1 MAYRDDIS
9 ALGADHHWDFDGDSL
24 DQIGS
29 VNGVDTSMLYTSGAI
44 AEDATNCA
52 ETTAI
57 SARVSI
63 PTTTNINNS
72 AQARKAVCGWFM
84 ATAIQNPPKNIYGE
98 GDASQA
104 FRFIL
109 GWGNFLMFETD
120 NGSIINQ
127 IYGDVPL
134 AANRAYHLCMIYEN
148 STYGNE
154 VRAYLDGVEQLN
166 AEPTNRQPGATT
178 LPARTVG
185 EFGDPAGTVAVG
197 GTAVLII
204 APINGKYQHW
214 ATWGDE
220 ADAVLTETEVREELF
235 EKGALPDTTISAG
248 TEAAMQTSI
257 DAEADTLGPNVP
269 LDIRVSTVT
278 GDGDLTLTLDNRTFD
293 PLASIHIQY
302 MGTGTLT
309 ILNTNGSNA
318 SIGSTPNGGTIIFA
332 TEVTV
337 SITCKDAVTG
347 AAIENARVYVLDSG
361 DNVIL
366 NDLTNASGVLSG
378 TYNYVTNDTLSS
390 KSRARKGSG
399 SPYYKTAPIA
409 GTITSNG
416 LTSTILM
423 IPDE

>member
-1 MAYRDDIS
+1 
-9 ALGADHHWDFDGDSL
+9 
-24 DQIGS
+24 
-29 VNGVDTSMLYTSGAI
+29 
-44 AEDATNCA
+44 
-52 ETTAI
+52 
-57 SARVSI
+57 
-63 PTTTNINNS
+63 
-72 AQARKAVCGWFM
+72 M

-120 NGSIINQ
+120 NGSVINQ

-178 LPARTVG
+178 LPARSVG

-235 EKGALPDTTISAG
+235 EKGAFT
-248 TEAAMQTSI
+248 
-257 DAEADTLGPNVP
+257 
-269 LDIRVSTVT
+269 
-278 GDGDLTLTLDNRTFD
+278 
-293 PLASIHIQY
+293 
-302 MGTGTLT
+302 
-309 ILNTNGSNA
+309 
-318 SIGSTPNGGTIIFA
+318 
-332 TEVTV
+332 
-337 SITCKDAVTG
+337 
-347 AAIENARVYVLDSG
+347 
-361 DNVIL
+361 
-366 NDLTNASGVLSG
+366 
-378 TYNYVTNDTLSS
+378 
-390 KSRARKGSG
+390 
-399 SPYYKTAPIA
+399 
-409 GTITSNG
+409 
-416 LTSTILM
+416 
-423 IPDE
+423 